1 MTTWISTT
9 EAEKFVEQ
17 SVENTSVTSSADF
30 ELTGDKFQAIRGFG
44 GCFNELGYQ
53 ALTEIA
59 SPEDAEQVFKELF
72 DPSEMN
78 FVFNRAPVGAN
89 DFSLDW
95 YSYDETDGDY
105 ELENFSIERDEKT
118 LIPYIQ
124 RAQKYQPDLKL
135 FASPWSPPTWMK

>member
-1 MTTWISTT
+1 MATWVSTT

-17 SVENTSVTSSADF
+17 PVENTTVTSSADF
-30 ELTGDKFQAIRGFG
+30 QLTGEKFQAIRGFG

-89 DFSLDW
+89 DF
-95 YSYDETDGDY
+95 
-105 ELENFSIERDEKT
+105 
-118 LIPYIQ
+118 
-124 RAQKYQPDLKL
+124 
-135 FASPWSPPTWMK
+135 FA